1 MGSHGGF
8 LQAVGADKDLVDA
21 VATNQLDKVT
31 LNDKDKSLLDFVRIL
46 TVEPWMTR
54 DAHVIRM
61 RKAGWTDEE
70 IFEAAFITSLFA
82 FFNRMADAY
91 GLDYPQGGWLPAE
104 LQKK

>member
-1 MGSHGGF
+1 M
-8 LQAVGADKDLVDA
+8 
-21 VATNQLDKVT
+21 ATNNLDKVT
-31 LNDKDKSLLDFVRIL
+31 LNDKDKSLLEFVRIL

-70 IFEAAFITSLFA
+70 IFEASFITSLFA

-91 GLDYPQGGWLPAE
+91 GLDYPQGGWLPPA
-104 LQKK
+104 LKGR

>member
-1 MGSHGGF
+1 MGSHAGF

-21 VATNQLDKVT
+21 VAQNQLDKSG
-31 LNDKDKSLLDFVRIL
+31 LDDKNRALLDFVRIL

-70 IFEAAFITSLFA
+70 IFEAAFDTSLFA

-91 GLDYPQGGWLPAE
+91 GLDYPPNGWFPPGF
-104 LQKK
+104 QKK